1 MQIDATPFSVNV
13 NVPLFRERAQA
24 NAQLAKSNAVSHTPT
39 ELSVKIIKKDR
50 VDSSDYRVD
59 VD

>member
-1 MQIDATPFSVNV
+1 MPFSVNV